1 MVDIRTLHQHNL
13 MFHLLTRD
21 NLTCQWVGIVA
32 VHTLEF
38 HWLTIDIVISS
49 SQTKLVL
56 TCWCILNL
64 NSTETSLETYRFN
77 NFLSLHQLTNENI
90 DIWLFCCPCCR
101 IVHSEC
107 LSNVS
112 LSLTV
117 TNGLCLCILEGCH
130 QLVVISKESILI
142 DAPTKVEIL
151 RILCS
156 EVLQCCVKI
165 YNTLAVCIGR
175 DSLHVSNMY
184 LRSSC
189 YADITEDTWQAE
201 HILCLEETTV

>member
-1 MVDIRTLHQHNL
+1 

-49 SQTKLVL
+49 SQTELVL

-90 DIWLFCCPCCR
+90 DVRRFCCPCCH

-107 LSNVS
+107 LFNVS

-130 QLVVISKESILI
+130 QLVVISKESVLI
-142 DAPTKVEIL
+142 NAPTKVEIL
-151 RILCS
+151 CILCC
-156 EVLQCCVKI
+156 EVLQCCVKV
-165 YNTLAVCIGR
+165 YSTLAVCIGR

-184 LRSSC
+184 FRSSC